1 LPDGHF
7 KSQIKSVINNNLP
20 IIERDLKDAP
30 SNDWK
35 TLIEYTSKK
44 RPYQA
49 VVFSSHFDLQNRY
62 HPDEFS
68 DFIKNPQTDVGF
80 YNLQNKKLTDVLDQ
94 LDPFLRINKRLVL
107 INAYQMFFEKPDTRE
122 LFKALIIKWQLYG
135 GIEFKVIRSK
145 RTDVGFEKEKFENE
159 FSKIESFLR
168 QSKFK
173 GKFLFIAVDD
183 SRNRIHERYL
193 LGSYCGLQLGY
204 GLELGPKPQTWQL
217 LNESSFRHHKKT
229 YFDQDIRDLY
239 PEHTT
244 MLFS

>member
-1 LPDGHF
+1 MSF
-7 KSQIKSVINNNLP
+7 ISKSGP
-20 IIERDLKDAP
+20 G
-30 SNDWK
+30 SNYISRWE
-35 TLIEYTSKK
+35 LIRGS
-44 RPYQA
+44 
-49 VVFSSHFDLQNRY
+49 
-62 HPDEFS
+62 
-68 DFIKNPQTDVGF
+68 
-80 YNLQNKKLTDVLDQ
+80 
-94 LDPFLRINKRLVL
+94 
-107 INAYQMFFEKPDTRE
+107 
-122 LFKALIIKWQLYG
+122 
-135 GIEFKVIRSK
+135 
-145 RTDVGFEKEKFENE
+145 
-159 FSKIESFLR
+159 LR